1 MLLRRT
7 FIALLLCAFA
17 VTAEM
22 PPDKVARIQEIVSRE
37 MARASIP
44 GASVTVATGGEI
56 RWSGSFGMADIE
68 NSVPMTPRTMLRLA
82 SISKSITAVAVMQLV
97 ERDKI
102 DLDAPIQRYVPSFP
116 EKQWPVTV
124 RQILGHT
131 AGIRHYRG
139 VEMNS
144 AEHFI
149 DLLTPMKTFA
159 GDPLLFEPDT
169 QYSYSTYGYSLLGA
183 AVEQVSG
190 MKLVDYFQQRIFQ
203 PAGMNHI
210 RDDSS
215 LDVIPRRA
223 HGYQLVDGKVLN
235 CILSDT
241 SNKIPG
247 GGLISTSEDL
257 VKFVLALERGKLVR
271 KETFARMSTPGKL
284 KDGKLTKYG
293 LGLQLETLGEVAA
306 VGHTGGQRGVQTNM
320 VVVPGKGIAV
330 ALMLNLEATPVLMPL
345 TRELVE
351 ALE

>member
-1 MLLRRT
+1 
-7 FIALLLCAFA
+7 
-17 VTAEM
+17 M
-22 PPDKVARIQEIVSRE
+22 PADRLARIQQIVSTY
-37 MARASIP
+37 MSRASIP

-56 RWSGSFGMADIE
+56 RWSGGFGMADIE
-68 NSVPMTPRTMLRLA
+68 NSVPMTPGAMLRLA

-97 ERDKI
+97 ENDKI
-102 DLDAPIQRYVPSFP
+102 ALDAPIQRYVPSFP
-116 EKQWPVTV
+116 EKQWPITV
-124 RQILGHT
+124 RQILNHT

-144 AEHFI
+144 AEHFT
-149 DLLTPMKTFA
+149 DLLTPLKTFSA
-159 GDPLLFEPDT
+159 DPLLFEPDT
-169 QYSYSTYGYSLLGA
+169 QYSYSTFAFSLLGA
-183 AVEQVSG
+183 AVEKASG
-190 MKLVDYFQQRIFQ
+190 MRLMDYFQQKIFR
-203 PAGMNHI
+203 PAGMNNM

-215 LDVIPRRA
+215 LDIIPRRA
-223 HGYQLVDGKVLN
+223 HGYQLVDGKVIN

-257 VKFVLALERGKLVR
+257 VKFMLALEQGKLVR
-271 KETFARMSTPGKL
+271 KETYARMMTPGKL

-293 LGLQLETLGEVAA
+293 LGLQLETLGEVTA
-306 VGHTGGQRGVQTNM
+306 VGHTGGQRGVQTN
-320 VVVPGKGIAV
+320 VVVIPGKGLAV